1 MASVLHFIFG
11 INMEIKYSYFL
22 PLTEGSSTIDYNE
35 FLDYVGDEDFNAENV
50 KEAIRAIAIEDLQNA
65 YGSPYP
71 EFDITISDKYVNEL
85 VEYLN
90 TKREDQDNA
99 VESIKKILDDFDYE
113 TQQRILN
120 MI

>member
-22 PLTEGSSTIDYNE
+22 PLTEGSSTIDYDE
-35 FLDYVGDEDFNAENV
+35 FLDYIGSEDFDAEDV
-50 KEAIRAIAIEDLQNA
+50 REAIRTIAAEDLENT
-65 YGSPYP
+65 YGDSC
-71 EFDITISDKYVNEL
+71 FDITISDEFVNEL
-85 VEYLN
+85 MAELN
-90 TKREDQDNA
+90 SKRAAQDDA
-99 VESIKKILDDFDYE
+99 VESIKKILDNFDYE